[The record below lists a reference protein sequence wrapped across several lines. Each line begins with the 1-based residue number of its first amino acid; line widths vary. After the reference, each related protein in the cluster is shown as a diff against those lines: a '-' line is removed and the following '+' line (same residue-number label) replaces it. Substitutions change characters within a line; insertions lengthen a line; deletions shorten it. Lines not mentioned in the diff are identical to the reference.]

1 MKHAGAAALDAL
13 APLLAAVRAIGGGAT
28 ERSRG
33 VFYVRGRAVLHFHED
48 AAGLFADARL
58 GAPDGA
64 WTRLRVS
71 TAAERRRFLSALR
84 RGWAPTAPRRA
95 R

>member
-1 MKHAGAAALDAL
+1 VKHAGAAALDAL
-13 APLLAAVRAIGGGAT
+13 EPVLAAVRAIGGGAT

-33 VFYVRGRAVLHFHED
+33 IFYVRGRAVLHFHED

-58 GAPDGA
+58 GGPDGP

-71 TAAERRRFLSALR
+71 TAPERRRFVSALR
-84 RGWAPTAPRRA
+84 KGWAPAAPRHA
-95 R
+95 P